1 MYDIEQMNRHLQSWM
16 GNGATARAIPLELKC
31 SFGGRAPKSRPLGR
45 SMCDSSEGGAKPFAS
60 SSSAAV
66 HWSTHAR
73 RQVARAGG
81 GAGRRPLVEWRWP
94 NSKPRRLD
102 GPVGGA
108 ARISLQGAPARR
120 GYARRPLASPLLGLS
135 PGLRPQL
142 QGVFVQ
148 GPRVAGKFLVGL
160 VREHRGWRAEHG
172 VCSGG

>member
-81 GAGRRPLVEWRWP
+81 A
-94 NSKPRRLD
+94 
-102 GPVGGA
+102 
-108 ARISLQGAPARR
+108 
-120 GYARRPLASPLLGLS
+120 
-135 PGLRPQL
+135 
-142 QGVFVQ
+142 VQ
-148 GPRVAGKFLVGL
+148 GGGRSWSGVGL
-160 VREHRGWRAEHG
+160 TQSLVDSTDPSEELPESLFRERPRGGDTLVARWRARSSACLLDSVHSFRVYSCRDRE
-172 VCSGG
+172 